1 MKIEIHV
8 FNIKDRLNEPVER
21 YLEYFSHERQQAIMR
36 YKFLPD
42 RNRTVF
48 AELMAKKLISDMT
61 GKTFHEIAIFRDS
74 NGKPFSDIK
83 GIYFSLSHS
92 GEWIACSIGDTINGV
107 DVESAYRKIDIKIAE
122 KFFLPDEYKT
132 IKNLSETGQDWRQK
146 FFHYWTLKE
155 SCLKCL
161 SLREWSHVD
170 CEKLLHGNDFIGGCN
185 FDLPEGTVLGCCAHR
200 EFLPECFC
208 YNDFKF

>member
-122 KFFLPDEYKT
+122 KYTE
-132 IKNLSETGQDWRQK
+132 ETNKRK
-146 FFHYWTLKE
+146 IF
-155 SCLKCL
+155 
-161 SLREWSHVD
+161 
-170 CEKLLHGNDFIGGCN
+170 
-185 FDLPEGTVLGCCAHR
+185 
-200 EFLPECFC
+200 
-208 YNDFKF
+208 